1 MPSDSAELPFATNLA
16 LFAADPLAEADPPVV
31 RPELTPAPVGTL
43 KSLPRASVSV
53 VEVAAVVP
61 PPVPDPAA
69 QRPASVLGIVEPD
82 ASSATNEHV
91 IVRVPPALRQRAL
104 RGGFVRVEDSLGG
117 TRFLGRVVAGPF
129 FPMTA
134 ENGDLL
140 IRVEVHGEL
149 AGERT
154 RDTNDRPAP
163 GSAVFDLSAAEV
175 GDLMGC
181 SGDMTFG
188 TLAGCDGLRVGLE
201 SQSKDVLP
209 RNVGIFGTVGSGK
222 SNTAQVLIEEA
233 AAHGWAVIVIDVE
246 GEYVGMDAPGETPNL
261 AAALAR
267 FDRVPAGVPD
277 FRVLHPASCASERP
291 DSKPFTLRLADFE
304 VPVVTEL
311 IQATMPERNAL
322 LDVVEHFQ
330 SRFWQRLATTEED
343 RLSGLLDPLPT
354 AARPFTLQQLYDR
367 TRERAPRSSELFD
380 YLGLSTKLLTLIHA
394 GAFDLS
400 TMNSLDPAG
409 MLTPG
414 RVTVID
420 VSVANDTVKN
430 LATADLLRKVFAYK
444 INKAESPPTIIV
456 IEEAH
461 SFISREKV
469 HQMQATLTM
478 LRNVTRRGRKRWLA
492 TAFVSQQ
499 PGHLPAEMFELCNTR
514 LVHTLRS
521 MHNLD
526 ALMSTTSDVTGEL
539 WARCP
544 LLGTGEAIIS
554 SPQLK
559 RPAVVCMRPA
569 ASRRKFTR

>member
-1 MPSDSAELPFATNLA
+1 MPQGLLARDTDTPVASERALTATLNDESASP
-16 LFAADPLAEADPPVV
+16 
-31 RPELTPAPVGTL
+31 GI
-43 KSLPRASVSV
+43 
-53 VEVAAVVP
+53 
-61 PPVPDPAA
+61 
-69 QRPASVLGIVEPD
+69 LGRVEPD
-82 ASSATNEHV
+82 STSATNEHV
-91 IVRVPPALRQRAL
+91 VVRVPVARRARAL
-104 RGGFVRVEDSLGG
+104 RGGFIRIEDNLNG
-117 TRFLGRVVAGPF
+117 TRFLGRIVAGPF

-140 IRVEVHGEL
+140 VRVEVHGEL
-149 AGERT
+149 TGGGRT
-154 RDTNDRPAP
+154 LDTNDRPAP
-163 GSAVFDLSAAEV
+163 GSPVFDLLPAEV
-175 GDLMGC
+175 GDLLGC
-181 SGDMTFG
+181 SGDMQLG
-188 TLAGCDGLRVGLE
+188 TLAGCDGVPVGLQ

-233 AAHGWAVIVIDVE
+233 AENGWAVIVLDVE
-246 GEYVGMDAPGETPNL
+246 GEYVGMDAPGDTPGL
-261 AAALAR
+261 VAALAR
-267 FDRVPAGVPD
+267 FGRRPQGLAD
-277 FRVLHPASCASERP
+277 FHVLHPASCASDRP

-322 LDVVEHFQ
+322 LDCVEHFQ
-330 SRFWQRLATTEED
+330 SRFWQRMATTDAD
-343 RLSGLLDPLPT
+343 RFGGLLDPSPQ
-354 AARPFTLQQLYDR
+354 AARPFTLQLLYDR
-367 TRERAPRSSELFD
+367 ARERSPRSSELFD

-394 GAFDLS
+394 GAFDLT
-400 TMNSLDPAG
+400 TMNGLDPAQ

-414 RVTVID
+414 RVTVLD
-420 VSVANDTVKN
+420 VSVSNDTVKN
-430 LATADLLRKVFAYK
+430 LATADLLRKVFAHK
-444 INKAESPPTIIV
+444 IAKSGSPPTIVV

-521 MHNLD
+521 MHNLE
-526 ALMSTTSDVTGEL
+526 ALMSTTSDVTADL

-544 LLGTGEAIIS
+544 LLGTGEAILS

-559 RPAVVCMRPA
+559 RPAVVGLRPA